1 MKISKVLNIV
11 KIILFC
17 ISFTFIMIQNL
28 DTMSIGFTML
38 QILIPW
44 TIIEYLVRVS
54 MLVDKKVKRL
64 EDEEKK

>member
-1 MKISKVLNIV
+1 
-11 KIILFC
+11 
-17 ISFTFIMIQNL
+17 MIQNL

>member
-1 MKISKVLNIV
+1 
-11 KIILFC
+11 
-17 ISFTFIMIQNL
+17 MIQNL

-44 TIIEYLVRVS
+44 IIIEYLVRVG
-54 MLVDKKVKRL
+54 MMVDKKL